1 MAGLIRT
8 VSMEYLKMPY
18 QSCSSS
24 KFGETDA
31 EINFDLSCLL
41 DKNTENHHI
50 QTLDT

>member
-31 EINFDLSCLL
+31 EINFDLSYLL
-41 DKNTENHHI
+41 DKNRKSSYSNT
-50 QTLDT
+50 